1 MKKIFLNYPSIIKD
15 YYKPIKTVS
24 NFDKNDN
31 NNNNNIEYERKGDK
45 DKTLTIIEYL
55 NMIRPYLGDI
65 INDHKIH
72 GEWKIQLTT
81 TINLVSSKDSDE
93 TCTMHTIS
101 DNIEIMIGN
110 KTKGNIKKMYLILF
124 CKNIKKIE
132 KNQ

>member
-1 MKKIFLNYPSIIKD
+1 MKKIFLNYPSINKD

-24 NFDKNDN
+24 NFDKNN

-65 INDHKIH
+65 INDHEIQ

-81 TINLVSSKDSDE
+81 TINFVSSKDSDE

-101 DNIEIMIGN
+101 DNIKIMIGN
-110 KTKGNIKKMYLILF
+110 KTRGNVKKMYLILF
-124 CKNIKKIE
+124 CRNIKKI
-132 KNQ
+132 